1 MLEGAKNRSWDF
13 WFSRLWKEEITPS
26 RRSKIHMLHCG
37 QVNMTDAGHSSWKLL
52 FMHLEGSLAVLT
64 NSKPYLFKWL
74 HLATLLEDGFRK
86 RKIIFS
92 ITSNTAFL
100 LSERLKQLSAYEP
113 YDKRWETFVLFKG
126 ILSIYFQKQL
136 TVGLRRKKKKKIH
149 VEYQCIM
156 SSVLGH
162 CCLGNSA
169 GSIPSHSG
177 LGPVKM
183 TGVVKFSLWFWQYQ
197 DENYLIYLLFIYL
210 MLRMLFSHQS
220 LFFSFFDVSKWNFF
234 GDNLKK
240 YKK

>member
-37 QVNMTDAGHSSWKLL
+37 QVNTTDAGHSSWKLL

-136 TVGLRRKKKKKIH
+136 TVGLRRKKKEKNPCGVSVH
-149 VEYQCIM
+149 NEQCTWP
-156 SSVLGH
+156 LLPGEQ
-162 CCLGNSA
+162 C
-169 GSIPSHSG
+169 
-177 LGPVKM
+177 
-183 TGVVKFSLWFWQYQ
+183 WQHPEPQ
-197 DENYLIYLLFIYL
+197 WPGACKDDKC
-210 MLRMLFSHQS
+210 S
-220 LFFSFFDVSKWNFF
+220 
-234 GDNLKK
+234 
-240 YKK
+240 